1 MPQGRPPVSTTTRLY
16 GHFAHQTEHRPQP
29 VVAVVNALLDQ
40 RGVDALY
47 VPLQVPAEHFTAAL
61 AGLRHLRDFAG
72 FTVTMPHKITAAR
85 LCDALFPNAQ
95 ACGAVNAVRV
105 DPDGRL
111 IGETFDGV
119 AMVRAIRA
127 YRTIDAATRVLL
139 VGAGGVG
146 QAIGVA
152 LGLAGV
158 GALAITNRT
167 QAKAD
172 DLAQKVRRAAPACD
186 VTTPTACDP
195 ADFDIVINATSLGH
209 VTGQGPLPL
218 DVAQV
223 SARALVADVV
233 SEPEYTPLLQAAQAR
248 GLDIVRG
255 IEMRDPQAEIIADF
269 LGMTA

>member
-1 MPQGRPPVSTTTRLY
+1 MAQGRPPVSTTTRLY
-16 GHFAHQTEHRPQP
+16 GHFAHQTDHRPQP
-29 VVAVVNALLDQ
+29 LAVLVNALLDQ
-40 RGVDALY
+40 RSVDALWM
-47 VPLQVPAEHFTAAL
+47 PLQVPAEHFAAAL

-72 FTVTMPHKITAAR
+72 FTVTMPHKVTAAN
-85 LCDALFPNAQ
+85 LCDELLPNAR
-95 ACGAVNAVRV
+95 ACGVVNAVRI

-119 AMVRAIRA
+119 AMVQAIMAHRAI
-127 YRTIDAATRVLL
+127 DATTRVLL

-158 GALAITNRT
+158 GVLAITNRT

-172 DLAQKVRRAAPACD
+172 DLAQKVRHAAPACV
-186 VTTPTACDP
+186 VTTHAACDP
-195 ADFDIVINATSLGH
+195 AGFDIVINATSLGH
-209 VTGQGPLPL
+209 VHGQGPLPV
-218 DVAQV
+218 DVARV
-223 SARALVADVV
+223 SGTALVADVV
-233 SEPEYTPLLQAAQAR
+233 SVPEYTPLLRAAQAR

-255 IEMRDPQAEIIADF
+255 IEMRDPQGEIIADF